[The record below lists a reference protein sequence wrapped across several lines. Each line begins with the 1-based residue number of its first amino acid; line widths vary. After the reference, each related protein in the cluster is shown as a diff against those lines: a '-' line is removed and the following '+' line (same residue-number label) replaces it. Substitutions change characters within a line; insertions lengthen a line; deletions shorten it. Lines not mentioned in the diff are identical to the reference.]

1 MRIRKTFVM
10 NLNPGC
16 EEEYRKRHDN
26 LWPEMKEILKRHGVH
41 NYSISVCAE
50 TNQLFAYLE
59 IYSEEEWNN
68 IATTKECQEWW
79 RYMSDIMETNE
90 DSSPKSVELREVFYM
105 E

>member
-10 NLNPGC
+10 TINPGC

-41 NYSISVCAE
+41 NYSISLCAE
-50 TNQLFAYLE
+50 TNQLFAYVE
-59 IYSEEEWNN
+59 IDSEEEWNS
-68 IATTKECQEWW
+68 IANTKECQEWW
-79 RYMSDIMETNE
+79 HYMSDIMETNE

-105 E
+105 D